1 MTRRKAQP
9 RRKPSSGVRGA
20 GGKSRPKQRAPQGRR
35 ASSRRNPI
43 AVGAIVVVLV
53 AVVGMVGFALVKK
66 TPVPARSGG
75 GANAARELQ
84 AVPGSMLS
92 TVGSQ
97 TDVTPPTR
105 LPSGTSALTQDG
117 KPEVLYIGAE
127 YCPFCAAQRWALIL
141 ALSRFG
147 SFTGLS
153 ATHSSST
160 DVFPNTPTFTFHGS
174 TYTSAYLSFTGV
186 EETTNQPDGNGGYTP
201 LDSTTAADQ
210 TLLQRFDAA
219 PYTDQPGAIPFL
231 LLGNGFV
238 AIGSGFPP
246 SLLAGMT
253 VDDVAAKLTDATDP
267 VTTGIVGAA
276 NTMIAALCELT
287 GGQPSKVC
295 SAPFVQQIQAAFL
308 PAP

>member
-1 MTRRKAQP
+1 M
-9 RRKPSSGVRGA
+9 
-20 GGKSRPKQRAPQGRR
+20 
-35 ASSRRNPI
+35 
-43 AVGAIVVVLV
+43 VLV
-53 AVVGMVGFALVKK
+53 AVTGMVGFALVKK
-66 TPVPARSGG
+66 TPTPAPSGG
-75 GANAARELQ
+75 GANAGRVLQ
-84 AVPGSMLS
+84 AVPDSTLS
-92 TVGSQ
+92 AVGLQ
-97 TDVTPPTR
+97 TGVTQPTR
-105 LPSGTSALTQDG
+105 LPSGTPALMQDG

-174 TYTSAYLSFTGV
+174 RYTSAYLSFTGV
-186 EETTNQPDGNGGYTP
+186 EQTTNQPDGNGGYIL
-201 LDSTTAADQ
+201 LDTTTAAEQDM
-210 TLLQRFDAA
+210 LQRFDVA
-219 PYTDQPGAIPFL
+219 PYTNQPRAIPFL

-246 SLLAGMT
+246 SLLVGMT
-253 VDDVAAKLTDATDP
+253 VDDVAAKLTDPTDP
-267 VTTGIVGAA
+267 VTMGILGAA

-295 SAPFVQQIQAAFL
+295 SAPFVQQIQAAFP

>member
-9 RRKPSSGVRGA
+9 RRNTRSGVRGA
-20 GGKSRPKQRAPQGRR
+20 GGKSRTKQRAPQGRR
-35 ASSRRNPI
+35 ASSRRNPL

-66 TPVPARSGG
+66 TPAPAPSGG
-75 GANAARELQ
+75 GVKAARELQ
-84 AVPGSMLS
+84 AVPDSTLS
-92 TVGSQ
+92 AVGLR
-97 TDVTPPTR
+97 TDVTPPTG
-105 LPSGTSALTQDG
+105 LPSGTPALTQDG

-127 YCPFCAAQRWALIL
+127 YCPYCAAQRWALIL

-174 TYTSAYLSFTGV
+174 TYTSAYLSFAGV

-201 LDSTTAADQ
+201 LDTATTAQQD
-210 TLLQRFDAA
+210 LLQRFDVS
-219 PYTDQPGAIPFL
+219 PYTSQPGAIPFL
-231 LLGNGFV
+231 LLGNRFV
-238 AIGSGFPP
+238 TIGSGFQP

-253 VDDVAAKLTDATDP
+253 VDDVAAKLADPTDP
-267 VTTGIVGAA
+267 VTTGIVGTA

-287 GGQPSKVC
+287 GGQPSKIC
-295 SAPFVQQIQAAFL
+295 SAPFVQQIQAAL
-308 PAP
+308 PPAP

>member
-9 RRKPSSGVRGA
+9 RRKAQSGVRRA
-20 GGKSRPKQRAPQGRR
+20 GGKRTKQQAAKGRR
-35 ASSRRNPI
+35 GSPRRSPVAI
-43 AVGAIVVVLV
+43 GAIVVVLV
-53 AVVGMVGFALVKK
+53 AVAGMVGFALVKK
-66 TPVPARSGG
+66 TPAPDPSGG
-75 GANAARELQ
+75 GDNAASVLQ
-84 AVPGSMLS
+84 AVPDSTLS
-92 TVGSQ
+92 AVGSQ
-97 TDVTPPTR
+97 ADVTPPTR
-105 LPSGTSALTQDG
+105 LPSGTAALTQGG

-127 YCPFCAAQRWALIL
+127 YCPYCAAQRWALIL

-201 LDSTTAADQ
+201 LDTATAAEQ

-231 LLGNGFV
+231 LLGNRFV
-238 AIGSGFPP
+238 TIGSGFPP
-246 SLLAGMT
+246 SLLAGLT
-253 VDDVAAKLTDATDP
+253 VDDVAAKLADPTDA
-267 VTTGIVGAA
+267 VTTGIVGTA

-295 SAPFVQQIQAAFL
+295 SAPFVQQIQAAL
-308 PAP
+308 PPAP